1 MLSFSLARKFP
12 TQPHTMILKG
22 DLQRKISLFA
32 SSEHISRQHVHT
44 SLADVFKQH
53 KENEK
58 INDPRKTVIHLN
70 P

>member
-1 MLSFSLARKFP
+1 
-12 TQPHTMILKG
+12 MILKG
-22 DLQRKISLFA
+22 DLQRKISLFT
-32 SSEHISRQHVHT
+32 SSEHISRQHVDT